1 MTTTATA
8 CYNVT
13 RKLYTIDHSIHKW
26 HICMFFLTAFIPTK
40 LLGASVIYNIAIL
53 VTPTQ
58 WCNGEQHKI
67 RRLFFGFV
75 ALPLCLFS
83 TSTIHLLNML
93 TPSFP
98 HIVHVLTYPL
108 TRIAAQLRV
117 VHKFK

>member
-8 CYNVT
+8 CY
-13 RKLYTIDHSIHKW
+13 YIGHSIHKW
-26 HICMFFLTAFIPTK
+26 HICMIFLTTFIPTK
-40 LLGASVIYNIAIL
+40 LLGASIIYCNISY
-53 VTPTQ
+53 TNTQ